1 MSIKILGYIE
11 IRLILFGL
19 FCADRKS
26 GNPYGMTYDARRSS
40 KHNGNVTLERTI
52 EAHDSLVN
60 AVTFS
65 PGRARTSDRL
75 ITNILETYLSH
86 SADGRFRQNTQLS
99 FSLRKFYRDCS
110 SNTPH
115 PIEK

>member
-1 MSIKILGYIE
+1 MSIEIFGYIE
-11 IRLILFGL
+11 IRLIAFGL

-40 KHNGNVTLERTI
+40 KHNGNFTFEGTI

-65 PGRARTSDRL
+65 PGRARTTDRL
-75 ITNILETYLSH
+75 ITNILFFIINYYNTMSCDVGCHQKQPQKAWNKPCLS
-86 SADGRFRQNTQLS
+86 G
-99 FSLRKFYRDCS
+99 
-110 SNTPH
+110 
-115 PIEK
+115 